1 MKPVYLPTPN
11 CVDVA
16 PERQHLEEIVSPMT
30 WRHSDTLPWMKD
42 GECERTRKREPR
54 KYLPMGSTAA
64 EQFVGL
70 RNLSRHQK
78 RILLLMAEGKPQAVI
93 AGELGIESR
102 LLTEQVRI
110 IRDLLALKTV
120 KDVQIW
126 TTMYRDLLLTT
137 EAANVDAR
145 SNGATGR

>member
-1 MKPVYLPTPN
+1 MPTPN

-16 PERQHLEEIVSPMT
+16 PRLTHLGEISAVGRYRSA
-30 WRHSDTLPWMKD
+30 DTLPWMKD

-70 RNLSRHQK
+70 QNLNRHQR
-78 RILLLMAEGKPQAVI
+78 RILLLIAEGKAQAVI

-102 LLTEQVRI
+102 LLGAQMRI

-137 EAANVDAR
+137 EAANA
-145 SNGATGR
+145 GTGLADTGG

>member
-1 MKPVYLPTPN
+1 MPTPN

-16 PERQHLEEIVSPMT
+16 PRLTHLGEISAVGRYRSA
-30 WRHSDTLPWMKD
+30 DTLPWMKD

-70 RNLSRHQK
+70 QNLNRHQR
-78 RILLLMAEGKPQAVI
+78 RILLLIAEGKAQAVI

-102 LLTEQVRI
+102 LLGAQMRI
-110 IRDLLALKTV
+110 IRDLLALTTV

-137 EAANVDAR
+137 EAANA
-145 SNGATGR
+145 GTGLADTGG